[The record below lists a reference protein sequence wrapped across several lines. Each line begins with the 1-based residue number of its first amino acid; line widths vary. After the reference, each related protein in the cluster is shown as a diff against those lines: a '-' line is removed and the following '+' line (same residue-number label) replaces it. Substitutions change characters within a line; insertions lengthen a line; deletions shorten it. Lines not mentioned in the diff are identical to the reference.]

1 MNHKSKIPN
10 IEVGDFFSFKASDEY
25 HRVIFCIGVY
35 NERSPFFFTFAATTI
50 STKNK
55 PSKEEI
61 YQSGFYGIVNRKNL
75 YFKTEQNINSG
86 MWKDHHPEIEPF
98 FLGAYGL
105 LISRKEL
112 MHSREDFE
120 FIVNLPI
127 IENLQQAGNGSINV
141 NGLEYLDKLFVTNI
155 DEFMAEKRQKAIVI
169 SSILFKNKNQKEVSN
184 NNNNLWV
191 KLKSMWS

>member
-1 MNHKSKIPN
+1 MNQKSKIPN
-10 IEVGDFFSFKASDEY
+10 IEVGDFFSFKASDEN

-35 NERSPFFFTFAATTI
+35 KERSPFFFTFAATTI
-50 STKNK
+50 RTKNK

-61 YQSGFYGIVNRKNL
+61 YQSGFYGIVNRKSL

-86 MWKDHHPEIEPF
+86 MWKDHHPEIKPF
-98 FLGAYGL
+98 FVGTYGL

-112 MHSREDFE
+112 MRSREDFE

-127 IENLQQAGNGSINV
+127 IENLQQAGNGSMNA
-141 NGLEYLDKLFVTNI
+141 NGMESLDKLFVTNI
-155 DEFMAEKRQKAIVI
+155 DELMAKRRQKAVVI
-169 SSILFKNKNQKEVSN
+169 SSILLKNENQSEVSN
-184 NNNNLWV
+184 NNNSFWV

>member
-1 MNHKSKIPN
+1 MNQKSKIPN
-10 IEVGDFFSFKASDEY
+10 IELGDFLSFRASDKNY
-25 HRVIFCIGVY
+25 KVIFCIGVY
-35 NERSPFFFTFAATTI
+35 KERSPFFFEFAATTI
-50 STKNK
+50 NTKNK

-61 YQSGFYGIVNRKNL
+61 YQSGFFGIVNRKSL

-98 FLGAYGL
+98 FVGTYGL

-112 MHSREDFE
+112 MRSREDFE

-127 IENLQQAGNGSINV
+127 IENLQKAGNGGMNV

-155 DEFMAEKRQKAIVI
+155 NEFMAERRQKAIVI
-169 SSILFKNKNQKEVSN
+169 SSILLENEKQSEESN
-184 NNNNLWV
+184 NDNSFWV
-191 KLKSMWS
+191 KFKSLWS